1 MADNNVPGLMVGIG
15 SAMRHLSE
23 RQRVVAQN
31 IANSETPGYK
41 AREVDAPDFSDLLAQ
56 TDTRSSTHVARPHVE
71 LSAGM
76 SRLGARAPEG
86 GRIHL
91 DKDFSEVKP
100 DGNNVTLED
109 QLLKMGQI
117 QTDFATMTN
126 LYRKQM
132 SLMKTALGKGGSGQ

>member
-1 MADNNVPGLMVGIG
+1 MAGIG
-15 SAMRHLSE
+15 QAMRHLSE

-31 IANSETPGYK
+31 IANGETPGYK
-41 AREVDAPDFSDLLAQ
+41 AREVDAPDFADLLAQ
-56 TDTRSSTHVARPHVE
+56 TGNGRSSARVARPHIE

-76 SRLGARAPEG
+76 SRLGARQPDNG
-86 GRIHL
+86 KVRL
-91 DKDFSEVKP
+91 DRDVTEVKP

-132 SLMKTALGKGGSGQ
+132 SLMKTALGRGGSGQ